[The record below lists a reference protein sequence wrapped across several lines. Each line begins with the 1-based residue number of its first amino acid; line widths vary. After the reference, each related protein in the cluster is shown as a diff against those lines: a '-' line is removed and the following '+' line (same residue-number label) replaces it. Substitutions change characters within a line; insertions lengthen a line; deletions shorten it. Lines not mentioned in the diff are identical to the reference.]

1 MSTATQS
8 EIRSWAR
15 AQGMPVND
23 RGSLPAAV
31 LAAYAAFSS
40 PQEGTTPMPTA
51 ATKRPG
57 RKPASAATGRKRS
70 AARTASTKAPTAP
83 RAKAGSR
90 TGTTS
95 NPTTPVPLVAP
106 TAVVDAPAAGSVDL
120 AGGLR
125 SYLDSVK
132 VEVLAVS
139 ALSEQIDELV
149 TALNAA
155 REEQATRLLVLD
167 ALREAFSD
175 AGQFGFLDNL
185 IKPRKTRVPE
195 VVPAR
200 LAAE

>member
-1 MSTATQS
+1 MTTTTPS

-15 AQGMPVND
+15 ARGMHVND

-31 LAAYAAFSS
+31 VAAYTANSS
-40 PQEGTTPMPTA
+40 PRKGTTPMATA

-57 RKPASAATGRKRS
+57 RKPAAPAAAGRKRS
-70 AARTASTKAPTAP
+70 VGRKAPAAP
-83 RAKAGSR
+83 RKATTR
-90 TGTTS
+90 TQPVLTETTA
-95 NPTTPVPLVAP
+95 TAAVATPQVE
-106 TAVVDAPAAGSVDL
+106 APAAGSIDL

-149 TALNAA
+149 AALNAA
-155 REEQATRLLVLD
+155 RDEQATRLLVLD
-167 ALREAFSD
+167 ELREAFSD
-175 AGQFGFLDNL
+175 AGQYGFLDKL

-195 VVPAR
+195 VVPPR
-200 LAAE
+200 LATE